1 MVESPFEPMF
11 DDSSD
16 EASEFV
22 ISLMNLIPSAI
33 CTYYKNANE
42 LSDGAY
48 NRIEYK
54 HVKV

>member
-1 MVESPFEPMF
+1 MF